1 LCSSIIST
9 EGSTTT
15 ISIEYC
21 ASWNYT
27 DKAIGAMTEILK
39 QYEFKLSSIYL
50 IPAGGGK
57 FEVKLNDKLIYSKLE
72 TGRHA
77 EPGELVRLLA
87 EIL

>member
-1 LCSSIIST
+1 
-9 EGSTTT
+9 
-15 ISIEYC
+15 
-21 ASWNYT
+21 
-27 DKAIGAMTEILK
+27 MVEILK

-57 FEVKLNDKLIYSKLE
+57 FEVKVNEELVYSKLE

-77 EPGELVRLLA
+77 EPGELVRILG